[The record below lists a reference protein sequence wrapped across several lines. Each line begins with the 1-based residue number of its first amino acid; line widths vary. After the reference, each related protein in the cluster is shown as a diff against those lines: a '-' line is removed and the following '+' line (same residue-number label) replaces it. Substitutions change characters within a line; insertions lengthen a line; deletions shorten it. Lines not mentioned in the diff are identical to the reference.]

1 MYTEQIEECDMDTEE
16 EVKLVLFDKTDGSI
30 KLEVSFSYLLANI
43 FQTLDW
49 FQTLGWFFGRSKQ
62 FC

>member
-16 EVKLVLFDKTDGSI
+16 EVKLVLFDKKDGSI
-30 KLEVSFSYLLANI
+30 KLEVSFSYLFANI

-49 FQTLGWFFGRSKQ
+49 FLFGRSKKL
-62 FC
+62 C